1 MTRPAA
7 TITAAITTDGA
18 RDTRSRRR
26 RALGEIAA
34 PPLDSASSVDDSTCV
49 SSGKLRPNG
58 VLSPISAGA
67 VAWSFGGTA
76 VESPTLAV
84 FSPHAGQNGRP
95 ATRAPPH
102 RGQKRREW
110 SVIDAWARSLTP
122 VIGVAADLPVGGQW
136 SRGNIQRS
144 SPGLGPASRHPKRD
158 CRVPR
163 HGRHCL
169 RRRRMAGR
177 AANILDIA
185 GIPPPGGGD
194 AEQIRIRGPDG
205 VYGPRT
211 RRLARRN

>member
-1 MTRPAA
+1 RVIFTPGGASPITVTSSVATTSPSRGLMMVRPTIKADGATGAPPAGGWPPGSAAGPDPGWGRISKPKMTRPAA

-95 ATRAPPH
+95 AT
-102 RGQKRREW
+102 
-110 SVIDAWARSLTP
+110 
-122 VIGVAADLPVGGQW
+122 
-136 SRGNIQRS
+136 
-144 SPGLGPASRHPKRD
+144 
-158 CRVPR
+158 
-163 HGRHCL
+163 
-169 RRRRMAGR
+169 
-177 AANILDIA
+177 
-185 GIPPPGGGD
+185 
-194 AEQIRIRGPDG
+194 
-205 VYGPRT
+205 
-211 RRLARRN
+211 